1 MQSNKNM
8 KPASVAHRVLGSV
21 SRAVRAGLLQSGL
34 AVGVLCLMLAGS
46 QAWALDEQ
54 LTMSVGKGDGQVIHF
69 KREVKSLVVADEK
82 IADVQ
87 MINSRTAYL
96 FGKAIGG
103 TRITALD
110 ANDTAFMDAQV
121 IVGTGVGGGNVQ
133 EQVTGKRVV
142 ARGQVRNLEQAV
154 RQGAQLSGHDSS
166 GVQSVN
172 MMTQAN
178 LPQIN
183 LRVRFAEVS
192 RQELLSY
199 GVNWSALFNSGNFAF
214 GLVTGGSLT
223 PAAGATNLISGGFR
237 SGSASI
243 DTVLDALQTNGV
255 LEILAE
261 PNITTVTGR
270 SASFLAGGEI
280 PVPVPVNRDM
290 VGIEYKSYGVSLV
303 FTPTLLP
310 NDRISLQVRPEV
322 STLSSTDLVEI
333 AGTTVPSFSVRR
345 ADTQVEVGSGQT
357 FAIAG
362 LFQRGNSTDINK
374 LPILGDIPILGQ
386 LFQSRR
392 FQRNETELV
401 ILITPYLVKPV
412 SAKASATP
420 LDSANENPAR
430 LLIGGPAGLK
440 NTSNFG
446 FYVY

>member
-1 MQSNKNM
+1 
-8 KPASVAHRVLGSV
+8 
-21 SRAVRAGLLQSGL
+21 
-34 AVGVLCLMLAGS
+34 
-46 QAWALDEQ
+46 
-54 LTMSVGKGDGQVIHF
+54 
-69 KREVKSLVVADEK
+69 KSLVVADEK

-199 GVNWSALFNSGNFAF
+199 GVNWSALFNSGSFSF
-214 GLVTGGSLT
+214 GLVTGGPL
-223 PAAGATNLISGGFR
+223 AAARGPGNVLKGSFKSSSANIDLI
-237 SGSASI
+237 
-243 DTVLDALQTNGV
+243 LDALQSNGV

-261 PNITTVTGR
+261 PNITT
-270 SASFLAGGEI
+270 
-280 PVPVPVNRDM
+280 
-290 VGIEYKSYGVSLV
+290 
-303 FTPTLLP
+303 
-310 NDRISLQVRPEV
+310 
-322 STLSSTDLVEI
+322 
-333 AGTTVPSFSVRR
+333 
-345 ADTQVEVGSGQT
+345 
-357 FAIAG
+357 
-362 LFQRGNSTDINK
+362 
-374 LPILGDIPILGQ
+374 
-386 LFQSRR
+386 
-392 FQRNETELV
+392 
-401 ILITPYLVKPV
+401 
-412 SAKASATP
+412 
-420 LDSANENPAR
+420 
-430 LLIGGPAGLK
+430 
-440 NTSNFG
+440 
-446 FYVY
+446 